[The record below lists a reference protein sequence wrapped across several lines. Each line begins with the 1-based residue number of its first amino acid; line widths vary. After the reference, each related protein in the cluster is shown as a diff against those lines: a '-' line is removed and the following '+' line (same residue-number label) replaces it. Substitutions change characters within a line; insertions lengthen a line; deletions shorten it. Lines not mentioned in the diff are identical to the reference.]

1 MGDEKRLYRRR
12 DASMKSKKGQGKK
25 NGRIVIVTVQEG
37 DKINGSTIT
46 VKSKKEIVTT
56 VIVPV
61 SHKKEAPVP
70 PSM

>member
-25 NGRIVIVTVQEG
+25 KWKDSHSHSTRRKKNGRTV
-37 DKINGSTIT
+37 T
-46 VKSKKEIVTT
+46 VKSKQKIIRA

>member
-12 DASMKSKKGQGKK
+12 DASMKSKKVQGKK

-37 DKINGSTIT
+37 KEKWKDSHSEKEKKIVRT
-46 VKSKKEIVTT
+46 VT
-56 VIVPV
+56 VPV